1 MKNEDARLQSRI
13 DVLQSVAND
22 GSDASRWLM
31 ENKSNLVGGLL
42 SEHVEAEPEYASRV
56 EAALGD
62 LLDAVVVLNDSAAA
76 EIAGALDGENVGR
89 ALMALADSSAEAFT
103 GSIDRPGVIGCL
115 NRFVKA
121 DEEISGFLSGI
132 LSRYF
137 VVDSIQNALSLAREF
152 RGEDLCFVAPNAI
165 VRTSGLVSSGVSG
178 SGTLS
183 RKNEIAEAT
192 KLLEGVQAEIA
203 QKEADVERLNGLV
216 DEDARM
222 LESVVEEIREKG
234 ESIRSGNAGMQIQ
247 QNIVQAQE
255 RRLQQLQGEIDAAR
269 ARIDAAAETKNGDAE
284 LMEAEAAAEKAEDGY
299 SRVNDELSEQ
309 ETLYREKDEEVREL
323 ERSAQNKTAKIAQNN
338 DRLRGI
344 SDQVEFLENTAQSR
358 REEIEKNAVT
368 MSKSEEDVRQ
378 LSIKVEEQD
387 SALREL
393 EGRRDIARERYEV
406 VSGDLNSWR
415 DDLDRIRDEM
425 IEKMK
430 ELNEV
435 GRRQDAL
442 QSNLDRLNERI
453 ANDYSVDLSNPEGIE
468 RVEYSQP
475 EADRE
480 IRDLRGKIKD
490 LGPINVNV
498 MEDYEDEKKRLE
510 EVEVQFNDLD
520 RARASL
526 DRTITKLDDIAR
538 SRYLETF
545 ERIQKNF
552 QFVFS
557 KLFLN
562 GETKM
567 NLIEKLDENG
577 KPMDIL
583 DADIEINVRPTGKK
597 MRGIKALSGGE
608 HALTA
613 TALLFAIYMEKPS
626 PYCVL
631 DEVDGPLDDANVGRF
646 MALLREFSKQT
657 LFIVVTHNK
666 RTMAEADMLYG
677 VTQEIKGI
685 SRIASVQ
692 LADATKFAI

>member
-1 MKNEDARLQSRI
+1 MERTED
-13 DVLQSVAND
+13 
-22 GSDASRWLM
+22 
-31 ENKSNLVGGLL
+31 
-42 SEHVEAEPEYASRV
+42 EYA
-56 EAALGD
+56 
-62 LLDAVVVLNDSAAA
+62 
-76 EIAGALDGENVGR
+76 
-89 ALMALADSSAEAFT
+89 
-103 GSIDRPGVIGCL
+103 
-115 NRFVKA
+115 
-121 DEEISGFLSGI
+121 
-132 LSRYF
+132 
-137 VVDSIQNALSLAREF
+137 
-152 RGEDLCFVAPNAI
+152 
-165 VRTSGLVSSGVSG
+165 
-178 SGTLS
+178 
-183 RKNEIAEAT
+183 
-192 KLLEGVQAEIA
+192 
-203 QKEADVERLNGLV
+203 
-216 DEDARM
+216 
-222 LESVVEEIREKG
+222 
-234 ESIRSGNAGMQIQ
+234 
-247 QNIVQAQE
+247 
-255 RRLQQLQGEIDAAR
+255 
-269 ARIDAAAETKNGDAE
+269 
-284 LMEAEAAAEKAEDGY
+284 
-299 SRVNDELSEQ
+299 RVNDELSEQ
-309 ETLYREKDEEVREL
+309 DTMFREKEDEVREL
-323 ERSAQNKTAKIAQNN
+323 ERSAQDKNAKLTQNTNRLASIAE
-338 DRLRGI
+338 
-344 SDQVEFLENTAQSR
+344 QVDFLENSVRSR
-358 REEIEKNAVT
+358 GEEIEKNLAAIE
-368 MSKSEEDVRQ
+368 KNEEDSRGVADQ
-378 LSIKVEEQD
+378 VQSKD

-393 EGRRDIARERYEV
+393 ENQRDLAREKYEL
-406 VSGDLNSWR
+406 VSGDIDDWQKEVNRLR
-415 DDLDRIRDEM
+415 DDM

-430 ELNEV
+430 DLNDV
-435 GRRQDAL
+435 GRSQEAL
-442 QSNLDRLNERI
+442 QANLDRLTERI
-453 ANDYSVDLSNPEGIE
+453 TNEYSVDLANPEDVE

-480 IRDLRGKIKD
+480 IRELRGKIKD

-498 MEDYEDEKKRLE
+498 MEDYEDEKKRLL
-510 EVEVQFNDLD
+510 EVEAQFDDLD

-538 SRYLETF
+538 SRYLDTF
-545 ERIQKNF
+545 ARIQKNF

-567 NLIEKLDENG
+567 SLVEKVDEMG

>member
-1 MKNEDARLQSRI
+1 MDA
-13 DVLQSVAND
+13 
-22 GSDASRWLM
+22 
-31 ENKSNLVGGLL
+31 
-42 SEHVEAEPEYASRV
+42 
-56 EAALGD
+56 
-62 LLDAVVVLNDSAAA
+62 
-76 EIAGALDGENVGR
+76 
-89 ALMALADSSAEAFT
+89 
-103 GSIDRPGVIGCL
+103 
-115 NRFVKA
+115 NR
-121 DEEISGFLSGI
+121 
-132 LSRYF
+132 
-137 VVDSIQNALSLAREF
+137 
-152 RGEDLCFVAPNAI
+152 
-165 VRTSGLVSSGVSG
+165 
-178 SGTLS
+178 
-183 RKNEIAEAT
+183 
-192 KLLEGVQAEIA
+192 
-203 QKEADVERLNGLV
+203 
-216 DEDARM
+216 
-222 LESVVEEIREKG
+222 
-234 ESIRSGNAGMQIQ
+234 
-247 QNIVQAQE
+247 
-255 RRLQQLQGEIDAAR
+255 
-269 ARIDAAAETKNGDAE
+269 
-284 LMEAEAAAEKAEDGY
+284 AEDEY
-299 SRVNDELSEQ
+299 SRVNDELAEQ
-309 ETLYREKDEEVREL
+309 ETMFREKDEEVRDL
-323 ERSAQNKTAKIAQNN
+323 ERSALDKSAKLTQNTNRLKNIA
-338 DRLRGI
+338 
-344 SDQVEFLENTAQSR
+344 DQMEFLGNTVRSY
-358 REEIEKNAVT
+358 REGIEKNNE
-368 MSKSEEDVRQ
+368 SIEKLRIDVEAIAGQ
-378 LSIKVEEQD
+378 VQEKD

-393 EGRRDIARERYEV
+393 ENRRDLAREKYEL
-406 VSGDLNSWR
+406 VSGDLEEWRSEVNRLR
-415 DDLDRIRDEM
+415 DDM
-425 IEKMK
+425 IDKMK
-430 ELNEV
+430 DLNEIV
-435 GRRQDAL
+435 RRREAL
-442 QSNLDRLNERI
+442 QANVDRLKERML
-453 ANDYSVDLSNPEGIE
+453 ADWEVNLEEPGDIE
-468 RVEYSQP
+468 RVEYTQP

-480 IRDLRGKIKD
+480 IREIRGKVKE

-510 EVEVQFNDLD
+510 EVEKQFDDLD

-538 SRYLETF
+538 TRYLETF

-567 NLIEKLDENG
+567 SLVEKLDENG

-597 MRGIKALSGGE
+597 MRGIKARSGGE

>member
-1 MKNEDARLQSRI
+1 M
-13 DVLQSVAND
+13 
-22 GSDASRWLM
+22 
-31 ENKSNLVGGLL
+31 
-42 SEHVEAEPEYASRV
+42 
-56 EAALGD
+56 
-62 LLDAVVVLNDSAAA
+62 
-76 EIAGALDGENVGR
+76 
-89 ALMALADSSAEAFT
+89 F
-103 GSIDRPGVIGCL
+103 
-115 NRFVKA
+115 
-121 DEEISGFLSGI
+121 
-132 LSRYF
+132 
-137 VVDSIQNALSLAREF
+137 
-152 RGEDLCFVAPNAI
+152 
-165 VRTSGLVSSGVSG
+165 
-178 SGTLS
+178 
-183 RKNEIAEAT
+183 
-192 KLLEGVQAEIA
+192 
-203 QKEADVERLNGLV
+203 
-216 DEDARM
+216 
-222 LESVVEEIREKG
+222 
-234 ESIRSGNAGMQIQ
+234 
-247 QNIVQAQE
+247 
-255 RRLQQLQGEIDAAR
+255 
-269 ARIDAAAETKNGDAE
+269 
-284 LMEAEAAAEKAEDGY
+284 
-299 SRVNDELSEQ
+299 
-309 ETLYREKDEEVREL
+309 REKDEEVRDL
-323 ERSAQNKTAKIAQNN
+323 ERSALDKSSKLAQNTS
-338 DRLRGI
+338 RLKNI
-344 SDQVEFLENTAQSR
+344 ADQVEFLGSTINSY
-358 REEIEKNAVT
+358 REGITNNNESIEKLRV
-368 MSKSEEDVRQ
+368 DVDG
-378 LSIKVEEQD
+378 LAEQVQTKD

-393 EGRRDIARERYEV
+393 ENRRDLAREKYELV
-406 VSGDLNSWR
+406 AGDLEEWRSEVNRLR
-415 DDLDRIRDEM
+415 DDM
-425 IEKMK
+425 IDKMK
-430 ELNEV
+430 DLNEIV
-435 GRRQDAL
+435 RRREAL
-442 QSNLDRLNERI
+442 QANIDRLKERI
-453 ANDYSVDLSNPEGIE
+453 LADWEVNLEEPGEIE

-480 IRDLRGKIKD
+480 IREIRGKVKE

-510 EVEVQFNDLD
+510 EVEKQFDDLD

-538 SRYLETF
+538 TRYLETF

-567 NLIEKLDENG
+567 SLVEKLDENG